1 MYGRS
6 LSCSLLAALLATTPA
21 HATDDPARVMLVLDV
36 SGSMWGRLEGREK
49 ILIAREVVGEILD
62 DWNPA
67 TELGVIA
74 YGHRRKGDCADIEAV
89 VPLGVPDPDAVRA
102 VVNELQPKGKTPLTA
117 AVEQAAGLLRHTEE
131 RATVVLVSDGR
142 ETCERDPCE
151 AGRLL
156 EQSGVDFTAHVIG
169 FDIAAEERAGLEC
182 LATTT
187 GGRYFEARAAS
198 ELQTALSEAVAQAEA
213 PAPAPEPEPEPGP
226 ALASIDAPDSVPAG
240 STLTAGWEGP
250 GNDNDYLTV
259 VSPDTPDNRHGNYT
273 YTREGDPL
281 ELRLP
286 DAPGLYEIRYV
297 DNEADR
303 VLARRP
309 IQLTPVSASLTVP
322 ETALMGAGIQ
332 LQWQGPD
339 YRNDYLT
346 VVTPD
351 TPEGKHGNYTYT
363 REGNPLELLMPDEP
377 GLYEIRYVLGQSK
390 GILARAPIELQ
401 AMDTRIDAPEEVAM
415 GAVVEIGWEGPDNRN
430 DYLTVVTPETP
441 DKKHGNY
448 TYTRK
453 GNPLELLMPDEPGLY
468 EIRYVSN
475 QSDQVL
481 ARRPVV
487 VTEVAASL
495 TTPEAAPAGGEIQIT
510 WEGPDNQNDY
520 LTVVTP
526 ETPDNQHGNYT
537 YTREGNPLG
546 LRLPDEPGLHEIRY
560 VSNQSDRILARV
572 PLEIT
577 PVSATLRAL
586 DVVAAGEPASVS
598 WEGPDN
604 QNDYLTVV
612 TPDTPEGKHGDYTY
626 TRKGSPLDLDMPE
639 EPGLYEIRYV
649 MGQSRTVL
657 TRRPVQVVA
666 ADELGEQRAAA
677 GNARV
682 TLTAVGADSGAPL
695 TGEVRWMVYS
705 LDGGDIHRASEP
717 SASFELEPGNYRASL
732 TLEGMS
738 ESLDLQ
744 LNAGETVNRQVVVP
758 GR

>member
-187 GGRYFEARAAS
+187 GGQYFEARAGS
-198 ELQTALSEAVAQAEA
+198 ELQQALSQAVAQAEA
-213 PAPAPEPEPEPGP
+213 PAPGAKPASAPTPKAAP
-226 ALASIDAPDSVPAG
+226 ALASIDAPDSAPAG
-240 STLTAGWEGP
+240 SMVTVGWDGP
-250 GNDNDYLTV
+250 GADDDYLTV
-259 VSPDTPDNRHGNYT
+259 VTPDTPDERHGNYT

-286 DAPGLYEIRYV
+286 DASGLHEIRYV
-297 DNEADR
+297 DNETDR

-309 IQLTPVSASLTVP
+309 LELTPVSASLTVP
-322 ETALMGAGIQ
+322 QTAPMGASVQIP
-332 LQWQGPD
+332 WQGPD

-346 VVTPD
+346 VVSPD
-351 TPEGKHGNYTYT
+351 TPEGEHGNYTYT
-363 REGNPLELLMPDEP
+363 REGSPLDLLMPDEP
-377 GLYEIRYVLGQSK
+377 GLYEIRYVLGQSR
-390 GILARAPIELQ
+390 GVLARAPIQ
-401 AMDTRIDAPEEVAM
+401 VQPVDARIDALQVAPAGSEIQIGWEGPDNHNDYLTVVTPDTPEGEHGNYTYTREGSPLTLRLPDEPGLYEIRYVSSQSDRVLTRQPLEITPVSATLSALDVVAA
-415 GAVVEIGWEGPDNRN
+415 GEPVSITWEGPDNRN
-430 DYLTVVTPETP
+430 DYLTVVSPDTPEGE
-441 DKKHGNY
+441 HG
-448 TYTRK
+448 
-453 GNPLELLMPDEPGLY
+453 P
-468 EIRYVSN
+468 
-475 QSDQVL
+475 
-481 ARRPVV
+481 
-487 VTEVAASL
+487 
-495 TTPEAAPAGGEIQIT
+495 
-510 WEGPDNQNDY
+510 
-520 LTVVTP
+520 
-526 ETPDNQHGNYT
+526 YT
-537 YTREGNPLG
+537 YTREG
-546 LRLPDEPGLHEIRY
+546 
-560 VSNQSDRILARV
+560 
-572 PLEIT
+572 
-577 PVSATLRAL
+577 
-586 DVVAAGEPASVS
+586 
-598 WEGPDN
+598 
-604 QNDYLTVV
+604 
-612 TPDTPEGKHGDYTY
+612 
-626 TRKGSPLDLDMPE
+626 SPLNLTMPE
-639 EPGLYEIRYV
+639 APGLYEIRYV

-657 TRRPVQVVA
+657 ARRPLEVVPA
-666 ADELGEQRAAA
+666 GDLAGERAAA
-677 GNARV
+677 GPARV
-682 TLTAVGADSGAPL
+682 TLTAVGADSGEPL
-695 TGEVRWMVYS
+695 SGEVRWMVYS
-705 LDGGDIHRASEP
+705 LDGGDIHRASSP
-717 SASFELEPGNYRASL
+717 SASFELVPGNYRASL
-732 TLEGMS
+732 TLEGVS
-738 ESLDLQ
+738 KSLDLQ
-744 LNAGETVNRQVVVP
+744 VNAGETLDREVAVP